1 MSVKYKLLIKFI
13 DKKYPILKEHIHLE
27 CKDLLFTLKKNSKQA
42 YYKILKQ
49 IAMILRTHEKNQIRN
64 FSKSFSFQCN
74 YCAFPL

>member
-13 DKKYPILKEHIHLE
+13 DKKDPILK
-27 CKDLLFTLKKNSKQA
+27 CKDLLFTLIKNSKQA

-49 IAMILRTHEKNQIRN
+49 IGMILKTHEKNQIRN

-74 YCAFPL
+74 YYAFPL

>member
-1 MSVKYKLLIKFI
+1 MSVKYKLLIEFI

-74 YCAFPL
+74 YCAFSL